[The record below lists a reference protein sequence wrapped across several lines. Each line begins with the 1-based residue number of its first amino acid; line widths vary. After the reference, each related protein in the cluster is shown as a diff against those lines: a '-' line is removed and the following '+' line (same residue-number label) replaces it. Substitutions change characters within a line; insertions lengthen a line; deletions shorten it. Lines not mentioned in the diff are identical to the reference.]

1 MVEPSDHLLA
11 SVFYR
16 SEDEKKIA
24 TRNALRLKS
33 HRNVFQEEIDKRLW
47 GFVQKYLMEERLA
60 PSLKILQG
68 MVDKEMA
75 TECSVRLE
83 TLAPLT
89 ICQEEEFIHFHKQA
103 FEDLKNRDCSALLS
117 TAANILAG
125 TFKPKRGEKE
135 REGYQDAVRYILE
148 KGLDFLYEDKHGEK
162 LRGDIRED
170 AAEMVKEYQAVKGN
184 PSEGVGILTGLDTI
198 DLQTQGIK
206 RGELWIVGG
215 FTSDG
220 KTTICLNVAHNAV
233 VNGYNVMFASMEMS
247 RKDVRR
253 ILYCIHSGHKKFR
266 NVHPALSLKEIETGS
281 LDSEAESFYLNHVIP
296 DFEKNKN
303 YGILEVVQ
311 PTTIW
316 TAETV
321 QAEAELLNEH
331 LPGGLDLVIP
341 DYIGLMGADGKS
353 EGRNEDLN
361 RIIRGLKQ
369 MTLTF
374 GGGEQIAVL
383 SPFQCNRDGNKRARE
398 NDGVYDLQALSSAHE
413 AERSSDVVITTFL
426 NDELRDKK
434 EAVICQLKGRKNG
447 CAPPRHVHA
456 NLEARIVRENDTSST
471 ALESA
476 NWMDNL
482 IVGV

>member
-1 MVEPSDHLLA
+1 MLEPTDHLLA

-16 SEDEKKIA
+16 SEDEKKLA
-24 TRNALRLKS
+24 TRNALRLKA
-33 HRNVFQEEIDKRLW
+33 HRTVFREEIDKQLW
-47 GFVQKYLMEERLA
+47 SYVQKYLMEERLA
-60 PSLKILQG
+60 PSLKVLQG
-68 MVDKEMA
+68 IIDKNMA
-75 TECSVRLE
+75 TQCSVRLE
-83 TLAPLT
+83 TLAPMAM
-89 ICQEEEFIHFHKQA
+89 CQEEEFVHFHKQA
-103 FEDLKNRDCSALLS
+103 FEELKKRDCSILLS

-125 TFKPKRGEKE
+125 TYKAKRGEKE
-135 REGYQDAVRYILE
+135 RDGHQAAIRYILE
-148 KGLDFLYEDKHGEK
+148 KGMDFLYEDNQGQK
-162 LRGDIRED
+162 LRGDIRKD
-170 AAEMVKEYQAVKGN
+170 AAEMIKRYQTVKEN
-184 PSEGVGILTGLDTI
+184 RSEGVGILTGLDTI

-206 RGELWIVGG
+206 KGELWIVGG

-220 KTTICLNVAHNAV
+220 KTTICLNIAHNAV

-247 RKDVRR
+247 REDVRD
-253 ILYCIHSGHKKFR
+253 ILYCIHSGHRKFR
-266 NVHPALSLKEIETGS
+266 NVHPSLSLREIQQGE
-281 LDSEAESFYLNHVIP
+281 LDAEAEQFYLNHVIP

-303 YGILEVVQ
+303 YGVCEVVQ
-311 PTTIW
+311 PTEIW

-374 GGGEQIAVL
+374 GGGKQIAVL
-383 SPFQCNRDGNKRARE
+383 SPFQCNREGNKRAKE
-398 NDGVYDLQALSSAHE
+398 NSGIYDLQALSSAHE

-426 NDELRDKK
+426 NDELRDKG
-434 EAVICQLKGRKNG
+434 EAVICQLKGRKSG
-447 CAPPRHVHA
+447 CAPPRNVSA
-456 NLEARIVRENDTSST
+456 NLASRIVREDEESAT
-471 ALESA
+471 ALESS